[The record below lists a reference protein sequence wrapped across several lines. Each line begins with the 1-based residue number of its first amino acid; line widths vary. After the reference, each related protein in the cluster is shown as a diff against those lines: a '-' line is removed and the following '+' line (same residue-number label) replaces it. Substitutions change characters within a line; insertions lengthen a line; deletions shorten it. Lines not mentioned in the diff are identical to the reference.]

1 MELLFVELLLSRVS
15 SPRPPVSVFGPAFT
29 LCIVNLGSELRV
41 FPESIVSL
49 KTLSKHYSVRKSSYG
64 EVLKVF
70 GCEVWVGE
78 ARPRRE
84 F

>member
-1 MELLFVELLLSRVS
+1 LFVELLSRVS

-29 LCIVNLGSELRV
+29 LRIVNLGSELRV
-41 FPESIVSL
+41 FPESIVSP
-49 KTLSKHYSVRKSSYG
+49 KTLSKHYSVSKSSYG